1 MILGF
6 KQQFPWGGPT
16 YFEEKILQG
25 VGIQVP
31 DSPTMQVKLHTIRG
45 ADCRIQPGDAL
56 HMAYGVRT
64 KNYRQFNK
72 DIEPLAVCKSRQK
85 IMMMRIDLG
94 DDFHTH
100 ITVDGWALNTAKC
113 LRLIESDG
121 LTYNQ
126 FIKWFYPN
134 NSTGTF
140 TGYIIHWTDLKY

>member
-6 KQQFPWGGPT
+6 KQQYPWGGPT

-31 DSPTMQVKLHTIRG
+31 NSPTMQVKLHTIRG

-72 DIEPLAVCKSRQK
+72 GIEPLAVCKGRQK
-85 IMMMRIDLG
+85 IEMSMFPSGNIKHRCIMHIDGKKISDYMIAML
-94 DDFHTH
+94 
-100 ITVDGWALNTAKC
+100 V
-113 LRLIESDG
+113 ESDG
-121 LTYNQ
+121 LWSKA
-126 FIKWFYPN
+126 FRDWFFPTG
-134 NSTGTF
+134 TGTF